1 MVCEFAIQICRRK
14 SMSDQ
19 TVTSTATNRTQSNN
33 LLRRD
38 VRYLGNI
45 LGEVLV
51 HQGGRELLE
60 LVEQIREQSK
70 SLRAHF
76 DPELFGQVKATISSL
91 SSEKRHQVIRAFA
104 IYFQLVNIAEQN
116 HRIRRKRDY
125 EFLAGEEVQN
135 GSIESAIKVLKDR
148 NASTADVEEMLAG
161 ISLELVMTAH
171 PTEATRRA
179 VLDIHKRIAD
189 DVMELDNP
197 TLTYREREKLTEK
210 LLNEVLILWQTDEL
224 RDRKPTVLDEV
235 KNGLFYFDETLFDV
249 LPSVYEELERCL
261 VKYYPEQKWHV
272 PSYLR
277 FGSWIG
283 GDRDGNPSVTSDV
296 TWQALNLHRSLA
308 VRKYEEQLRG
318 MIEMLSFSTNL
329 VQVTD
334 ELLASIAKDQA
345 QVELAHIDPWRNP
358 TEPYRVKLSYMLE
371 KLENTVDPNEAEP
384 NSYYVT
390 PDELMADLKII
401 DRSLRSHYAD
411 YFADT
416 YLAKLCRQV
425 ELFGFHLMTLDIRQH
440 SQEHENAM
448 TEVLAKLGIEADYS
462 ALSEDDKIALLVKLL
477 EDQRPLT
484 SHHQEYSASTR
495 ECLNVYEVVAKAQKE
510 FGQNC
515 ISSYLISMAEAASD
529 MLEVMVFAKEVG
541 LYRVEDDGTTVCTL
555 QAVPLFETIDDLH
568 AAPGIMKQLFEIPL
582 YRKAVEACG
591 NMHEIMLGYSDSNK
605 DGGAVTANWE
615 LRVALNNITATGTE
629 YDVKLKFFHGRGG
642 ALGRGGMPLNRSILA
657 QPPHTVGAGIKI
669 TEQGEVLS
677 SRYSLQGIA
686 YRSLEQAT
694 WALITA
700 ARLAKYPE
708 QAPSVEA
715 EWEEISASISETAL
729 HKYQDLIFRDPDFLT
744 FFKESTPL
752 NEVGEL
758 NIGSRP
764 SKRKNSDRF
773 EDLRAIPWVFSWTQ
787 SRYLLPAWYA
797 AGTAIAEYLGDD
809 ENKLATLK
817 TMYEKFP
824 FFRSLIDNL
833 QMALAKAD
841 MSIAKLYASMI
852 TDDTI
857 RDRIFT
863 QVEQEYK
870 LTSDLILKIT
880 NQTEILDNVPVI
892 QESIRLRNPYV
903 DPLSYLQVQLL
914 AELRAI
920 RAEDGDDQELLREV
934 LLTINGIAAG
944 LRNTG

>member
-1 MVCEFAIQICRRK
+1 
-14 SMSDQ
+14 MSDQ
-19 TVTSTATNRTQSNN
+19 TVTSTATNRTNSNN

-70 SLRAHF
+70 ALRAQF
-76 DPELFGQVKATISSL
+76 DPELFAELKATISSL
-91 SSEKRHQVIRAFA
+91 SSEQRHQVIRAFA

-125 EFLAGEEVQN
+125 EFLAGDEVQN
-135 GSIESAIKVLKDR
+135 GSIESAIKVLKDH
-148 NASTADVEEMLAG
+148 NIAQEDIEEMLAG

-179 VLDIHKRIAD
+179 VLDIHKRIAE

-197 TLTYREREKLTEK
+197 TLTYREREKLKEK
-210 LLNEVLILWQTDEL
+210 LMNEVLILWQTDEL
-224 RDRKPTVLDEV
+224 RDRKPTVIDEV
-235 KNGLFYFDETLFDV
+235 KNGLYYFDETLFDA
-249 LPSVYEELERCL
+249 LPNVYEELERCL
-261 VKYYPEQKWHV
+261 TKYYPDKKWHV

-283 GDRDGNPSVTSDV
+283 GDRDGNPSVTSEV
-296 TWQALNLHRSLA
+296 TWQALTLHRKLV
-308 VRKYEEQLRG
+308 VRKYEEQLRE
-318 MIEMLSFSTNL
+318 MMKMLSFSTNL
-329 VQVTD
+329 VTVTD
-334 ELLASIAKDQA
+334 ELLASIEQDRKTVQIKNA
-345 QVELAHIDPWRNP
+345 ERWRNS
-358 TEPYRVKLSYMLE
+358 TEPYRIKLGFMLA
-371 KLENTVDPNEAEP
+371 KLANTLEMRAAAQQAGYNNPA
-384 NSYYVT
+384 
-390 PDELMADLKII
+390 ELMEDLRII
-401 DRSLRSHYAD
+401 DRSLRSHFAD
-411 YFADT
+411 YYADT
-416 YLAKLCRQV
+416 YLAKLLRQV

-440 SQEHENAM
+440 SQEHENTM
-448 TEVLAKLGIEADYS
+448 TEVLHKLGIVDNYG
-462 ALSEDDKIALLVKLL
+462 ALSEEEKIPVLVKLL

-484 SHHQEYSASTR
+484 SHHIEYSDSTR

-510 FGQNC
+510 FGVNC
-515 ISSYLISMAEAASD
+515 ISSYLISMTEAVSD

-541 LYRVEDDGTTVCTL
+541 LLRIDENGEVICTI

-568 AAPGIMKQLFEIPL
+568 AAPDIMRQLFAIPV
-582 YRKAVEACG
+582 YRKAVAARG

-615 LRVALNNITATGTE
+615 LRIALNCITEAAKE
-629 YDVKLKFFHGRGG
+629 HDVKLKFFHGRGG
-642 ALGRGGMPLNRSILA
+642 SLGRGGMPLNRSILA

-677 SRYSLQGIA
+677 SRYSLEGIA

-694 WALITA
+694 WALITS
-700 ARLAKYPE
+700 ARLARYPE
-708 QAPSVEA
+708 QAPQVEK
-715 EWEEISASISETAL
+715 EWEDISSAISEAAQK
-729 HKYQDLIFRDPDFLT
+729 KYQDLIFRDPDFLT

-797 AGTAIAEYLGDD
+797 AGTAIQQYVGEDQQ
-809 ENKLATLK
+809 KLATLQ

-824 FFRSLIDNL
+824 FFRGLIDNL

-841 MSIAKLYASMI
+841 MKIASQYASMI
-852 TDDTI
+852 KDDTI
-857 RDRIFT
+857 RKRIFS
-863 QVEQEYK
+863 QVEAEYK
-870 LTSDLILKIT
+870 LTSELILKIT
-880 NQTEILDNVPVI
+880 NQNEILDNVPVI

-914 AELRAI
+914 QELRSI
-920 RAEDGDDQELLREV
+920 REEGGDDQVLLREV